1 MTGLYFYNNKVVD
14 VAANLQPSPRGEL
27 ETTDVNKTYLENN
40 ELRVVQLPRGMAWL
54 DTGTHDSL
62 LEASQF
68 VQTIEHRQGFK
79 IACPEEI
86 AWRQGWISPAELEQ
100 TAHSLV
106 GTGYGEYL
114 LAVLGEG
121 TTT

>member
-1 MTGLYFYNNKVVD
+1 
-14 VAANLQPSPRGEL
+14 
-27 ETTDVNKTYLENN
+27 
-40 ELRVVQLPRGMAWL
+40 MAWL

-100 TAHSLV
+100 TAQSLMS
-106 GTGYGEYL
+106 TGYGEYL
-114 LAVLGEG
+114 LAVLQEG
-121 TTT
+121 GQDPANPL